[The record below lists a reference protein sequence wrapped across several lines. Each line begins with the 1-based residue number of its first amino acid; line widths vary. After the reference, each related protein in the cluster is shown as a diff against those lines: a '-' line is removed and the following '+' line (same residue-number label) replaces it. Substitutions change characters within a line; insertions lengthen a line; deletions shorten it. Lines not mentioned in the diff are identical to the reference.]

1 MDNAWSAYY
10 GAIQMKR
17 NYAEAYN
24 NRGIASQ
31 LKGETL
37 YALQDFS
44 TAIGLNQELSEAY
57 TNRGSLHLD
66 RSGIQYALDDFYT
79 AIKLDSDAAL
89 AYGHAG
95 IAYLHYQHWRKTKA
109 DWTVAAILGVDIR
122 PLFYTRYGSIEAFE
136 QQTGVQLPADVVNM
150 LCPHKPMSEFEEG
163 ARLKL
168 ALAAYDREELSTG
181 LSARLAGMSREAFMY
196 EMGKHGL
203 SWIRLT
209 AEDLREDAKRAR
221 EASNL

>member
-66 RSGIQYALDDFYT
+66 RSDIQYALDDFYT
-79 AIKLDSDAAL
+79 AIKLDADAAL

-95 IAYLHYQHWRKTKA
+95 VAYLHYQHWKKTKA

-122 PLFYTRYGSIEAFE
+122 PLFYTRYGSVRAFE

-150 LCPHKPMSEFEEG
+150 LCSHKPMPEFEEG

-168 ALAAYDREELSTG
+168 ALEAYKNRELSTG
-181 LSARLAGMSREAFMY
+181 LSARLAGMSREAFIY

-203 SWIRLT
+203 SPFGTVEEIRELGF
-209 AEDLREDAKRAR
+209 
-221 EASNL
+221 